1 MTQLK
6 LLFLP
11 KENIQYLLVESSAMR
26 MRGENVCVVGNR
38 EDVLMACNEE
48 KLQSEGKEEKIMLY
62 FHVRHV
68 CRFLRVNFSFGR
80 RRMSFSKD
88 KILVSFTS
96 PDQ

>member
-48 KLQSEGKEEKIMLY
+48 KLESEGNEEKNYVL
-62 FHVRHV
+62 
-68 CRFLRVNFSFGR
+68 FSCETR
-80 RRMSFSKD
+80 LSFS
-88 KILVSFTS
+88 SG
-96 PDQ
+96 